1 MAPST
6 RTLRIFHRLN
16 GRFETRNQSHT
27 DSPLGVDSSL
37 NHAIVSAVREATM
50 LAKAIGC
57 RVVIEVQNPNG
68 TFKRKQIINPPA
80 KMNKGTR
87 PK

>member
-1 MAPST
+1 MAAPT
-6 RTLRIFHRLN
+6 RTIRIYHRPD
-16 GRFETRNQSHT
+16 GRFETRNGSRT
-27 DSPLGVDSSL
+27 DSPLGVDSNL
-37 NHAIVSAVREATM
+37 NQAIGTAVREATM
-50 LAKAIGC
+50 STKAIGC

-68 TFKRKQIINPPA
+68 SFKREQIVNPPA

>member
-6 RTLRIFHRLN
+6 RTLRIFHRLD
-16 GRFETRNQSHT
+16 GRFETRNQSRT

-37 NHAIVSAVREATM
+37 NHAIGTAVREATM
-50 LAKAIGC
+50 LTKAVGC